1 MLSRLSCLLVTLSES
16 GSDETTSNKR
26 RPVKKLVAFFF
37 ASTGAYKCP
46 SGNSRE
52 TLEGI
57 FRNSSEA
64 SFFETV
70 VLIIILGNSFHPSD
84 SVSESQIRQQARVN
98 GLQPHA
104 VALAIRKLLKRG
116 FIEVERA
123 GSDNWNDH
131 EYTVV
136 SLTHLGS
143 EWLLRNESKLS
154 LDKPKPRGPDLDVEP
169 DDIPF

>member
-1 MLSRLSCLLVTLSES
+1 M
-16 GSDETTSNKR
+16 
-26 RPVKKLVAFFF
+26 
-37 ASTGAYKCP
+37 
-46 SGNSRE
+46 
-52 TLEGI
+52 
-57 FRNSSEA
+57 
-64 SFFETV
+64 
-70 VLIIILGNSFHPSD
+70 
-84 SVSESQIRQQARVN
+84 
-98 GLQPHA
+98 
-104 VALAIRKLLKRG
+104 G

-123 GSDNWNDH
+123 GSDNWNDP